1 MKTFKEFCESY
12 LEESVEYGIYS
23 GAYIE
28 LKNGDL
34 IKTKTGIRGS
44 CGAKIVKNGDKIS
57 AYYSDIPV
65 EDFRKNREGFIYS
78 PNKQYDNIEIKLEE
92 SFETDYKK
100 FIAYH
105 QTSKRNAEK
114 ILKTGF
120 NFNTSLQKIIWF
132 TNNIEGLKE
141 NTLGSSDTETILK
154 LEVTTKKVAD
164 WDLYD
169 SKHLDELQQFG
180 YDGVILK
187 ESDGTF
193 DGFVFSP
200 KQLKVLGIVDV
211 KDL

>member
-1 MKTFKEFCESY
+1 MKTF
-12 LEESVEYGIYS
+12 
-23 GAYIE
+23 
-28 LKNGDL
+28 
-34 IKTKTGIRGS
+34 
-44 CGAKIVKNGDKIS
+44 
-57 AYYSDIPV
+57 
-65 EDFRKNREGFIYS
+65 
-78 PNKQYDNIEIKLEE
+78 EE
-92 SFETDYKK
+92 SFESDYKK

-132 TNNIEGLKE
+132 TNNIEGPKE
-141 NTLGSSDTETILK
+141 NTLGSSDTEAILK
-154 LEVTTKKVAD
+154 IEVTTKKVAD

-169 SKHLDELQQFG
+169 SKTLDELQQLG

-200 KQLKVLGIVDV
+200 KQLKVFGIVDV